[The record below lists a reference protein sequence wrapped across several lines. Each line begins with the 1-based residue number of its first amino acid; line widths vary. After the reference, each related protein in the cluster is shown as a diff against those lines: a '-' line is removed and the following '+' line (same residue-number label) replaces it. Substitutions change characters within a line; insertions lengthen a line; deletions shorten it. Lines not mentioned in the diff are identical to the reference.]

1 MPSLLIAQNHTALMT
16 SLLCCLHGP
25 ACARLCSFQRTAGCF
40 ASHVQGVTTPASTS
54 HTVAGRSRLLLRHH
68 ISQVQARGASSD
80 AAAAAAVHNQP
91 GPAADARRRAASAS
105 ARRPTRQPP
114 PFAGPQ
120 PRRRGRPPAPPR
132 PRAGPTRARRRAWRC
147 RGGRR
152 TQTGRRPARPAGA
165 GRWAAPARAD
175 AAGGRPGAAGLR
187 ARRQRAGCCCPTAR
201 CGAGRMQARAA
212 HARRGGRRRGE
223 YQQVPHRT
231 HCAGARAQE
240 MGQAGSA
247 G

>member
-1 MPSLLIAQNHTALMT
+1 MRLASAVMPSLLIAQNHTALMT

-114 PFAGPQ
+114 PLV
-120 PRRRGRPPAPPR
+120 
-132 PRAGPTRARRRAWRC
+132 RAVAASGLH
-147 RGGRR
+147 
-152 TQTGRRPARPAGA
+152 A
-165 GRWAAPARAD
+165 GRTDRAEGKQHRESHWSHPD
-175 AAGGRPGAAGLR
+175 
-187 ARRQRAGCCCPTAR
+187 
-201 CGAGRMQARAA
+201 AGRVTEECVGQDCPLS
-212 HARRGGRRRGE
+212 GGSS
-223 YQQVPHRT
+223 PLN
-231 HCAGARAQE
+231 C
-240 MGQAGSA
+240 
-247 G
+247 